1 MRKQDYVSIEVAKLL
16 QEKGFREPCKGT
28 YLMEIKD
35 EFTLNVNS
43 SRETEFKDLSR
54 IPSEGIQL
62 QYLAPTVY
70 EARDWIAKKCN
81 TILLPDA
88 TWEYVDPDDMTNTEE
103 VIRYSFMIFGE
114 MHSEESYE
122 TMEEALNAGILYVLK
137 DEDLWLRMELYCSE
151 VKD

>member
-1 MRKQDYVSIEVAKLL
+1 MRNQDYVSFEVAKLL
-16 QEKGFREPCKGT
+16 QKRGFD
-28 YLMEIKD
+28 YL
-35 EFTLNVNS
+35 TLFYYDKSGKVGMMNLCAQMQMRKRGYMNDVYP
-43 SRETEFKDLSR
+43 R
-54 IPSEGIQL
+54 
-62 QYLAPTVY
+62 PTVY
-70 EARDWIAKKCN
+70 EARDWIAQKCN

-103 VIRYSFMIFGE
+103 VIRYSFMLFGE

-122 TMEEALNAGILYVLK
+122 TMGEALNAGILYVLK